1 MGFIDTLSIT
11 ASGLT
16 AERVRLQAVA
26 SNLANARTTRGVDG
40 GPYVRQLPLIES
52 VGRDFGTELERNLAW
67 AQVTEVANATDPF
80 ELVYDPTHPHADD
93 QGYVKYP
100 NVNILNEMVD
110 MMTTA
115 RTYEANVNAVETTK
129 QMAHTA
135 ISIGRG

>member
-1 MGFIDTLSIT
+1 MSFLDTLSIS

-26 SNLANARTTRGVDG
+26 SNLANARTTRTPEG
-40 GPYVRQLPLIES
+40 GPYVRKLPLIES
-52 VGRDFGTELERNLAW
+52 VGRDFGSELERNLAW
-67 AQVTEVANATDPF
+67 AQISEVSEATDPF
-80 ELVYDPTHPHADD
+80 EIVYDPTHPHADA

-115 RTYEANVNAVETTK
+115 RTYEANVNVVETTK
-129 QMAHTA
+129 SMAHTA
-135 ISIGRG
+135 IGLGRS